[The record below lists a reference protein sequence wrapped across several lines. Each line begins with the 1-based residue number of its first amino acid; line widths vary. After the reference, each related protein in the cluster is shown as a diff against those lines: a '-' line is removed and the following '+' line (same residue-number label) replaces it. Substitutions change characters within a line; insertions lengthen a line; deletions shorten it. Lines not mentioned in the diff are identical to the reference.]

1 MIENNS
7 YKLLAEKLDALPNGF
22 PPSLDGSELRLLE
35 KLFTPQ
41 EALLAAS
48 LRLTLE
54 TPKQIAERLGGE
66 AITLRSQLKEMARR
80 GLISAGPA
88 EGGLGFGLMPFVVG
102 IYEMQAGRIDTEL
115 ATLFEQYYQQA
126 FGKMLAIQ
134 PAVHRVI
141 PVNESVKS
149 NLEVRPFE
157 SAAEIVNSNH
167 AWGVVDCI
175 CRLQKKLIGQPC
187 EHPIDVCL
195 VLSNVSGA
203 FDHAKG
209 VRALSH
215 EEALD
220 TLHRSADAG
229 LVHSVS
235 NNQKDLWYICNCC
248 TCSCGILRGIAEF
261 GVANAVARSSFV
273 SQVDPEKC
281 ALCGTCL
288 ENCQFAALT
297 LVNSLVVNELRCVG
311 CGLCVRACPEDALTL
326 ALRPD
331 AERPAIPENNSSWMQ
346 ERSNTRQIDL
356 QEVI

>member
-1 MIENNS
+1 MIENS
-7 YKLLAEKLDALPNGF
+7 AYKLLAEKLDALPNGF
-22 PPSLDGSELRLLE
+22 PPSPDGSELRLLE
-35 KLFTPQ
+35 KLFTPE
-41 EALLAAS
+41 EALLAS
-48 LRLTLE
+48 NLRLTLE
-54 TPKQIAERLGGE
+54 TPKQIADRLGGE
-66 AITLRSQLKEMARR
+66 AVALRSQLKEMARR

-102 IYEMQAGRIDTEL
+102 IYEMQAGRIDAEL

-126 FGKMLAIQ
+126 FGKMLATQ

-141 PVNESVKS
+141 PINESVKS

-157 SAAEIVNSNH
+157 SALEIINSNH

-195 VLSNVSGA
+195 VLSSIPGA

-209 VRALSH
+209 VRALTQ
-215 EEALD
+215 EAALA
-220 TLHRSADAG
+220 TLRRSADAG

-248 TCSCGILRGIAEF
+248 TCSCGILRGIVEF

-273 SQVDPEKC
+273 NQVDPEKC

-297 LVNSLVVNELRCVG
+297 LVDSIVVNELRCVG
-311 CGLCVRACPEDALTL
+311 CGLCVQACPEGALSL

-331 AERPAIPENNSSWMQ
+331 EKRPTIPEDNLGWMQ
-346 ERSNTRQIDL
+346 ERSKNRQIDL